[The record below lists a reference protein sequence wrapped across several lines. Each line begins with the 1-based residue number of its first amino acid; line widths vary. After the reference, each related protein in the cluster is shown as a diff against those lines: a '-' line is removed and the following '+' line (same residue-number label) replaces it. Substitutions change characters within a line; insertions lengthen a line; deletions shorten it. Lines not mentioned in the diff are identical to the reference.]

1 MKEKKFTIKEMND
14 KIFLQNLQNT
24 IDEIFQINKINPGK
38 CIFRINPVVEKGKS
52 MQATDEIM
60 RLLIINPDRVVGKKY
75 SINEVVKMMTCFSP
89 FVSIWIDVKLC
100 PHTDNEAEFQL
111 DCRLRLRKPSLLRN
125 QENGY
130 TPFKAV
136 VILFHLP

>member
-52 MQATDEIM
+52 MQATDEMM
-60 RLLIINPDRVVGKKY
+60 RLLIINPDRVEGKTY
-75 SINEVVKMMTCFSP
+75 SINEVVKMLTCFSP
-89 FVSIWIDVKLC
+89 FVPIWIDVKLC
-100 PHTDNEAEFQL
+100 RHTDNEAEFQL
-111 DCRLRLRKPSLLRN
+111 DCSLRLRKPSLLRN
-125 QENGY
+125 QESGHP
-130 TPFKAV
+130 PFRAV
-136 VILFHLP
+136 V